1 METLWDIGELG
12 KRASIKVAT
21 LRKYVARR
29 EIPFVKVGR
38 LVRFRPSEIENWISQ
53 RAQAAQ
59 GKPETKAAQASPETA
74 GGREGTGEQSLF
86 DGL

>member
-12 KRASIKVAT
+12 KRASVKVAT

-38 LVRFRPSEIENWISQ
+38 LVRFRPSEIETWISQ
-53 RAQAAQ
+53 RAQAARGTTA
-59 GKPETKAAQASPETA
+59 GKAAPET
-74 GGREGTGEQSLF
+74 GGEREGAGEQSLF
-86 DGL
+86 GNGL

>member
-12 KRASIKVAT
+12 RKAGIKVAT

-38 LVRFRPSEIENWISQ
+38 LVRFRPSEIESWLSQ
-53 RAQAAQ
+53 RSRAVRRGPAAAAAQAA
-59 GKPETKAAQASPETA
+59 PEAA

-86 DGL
+86 GGV